1 MQLTDSDSAEITNL
15 SRNAGI
21 VVGMRRFAIPI
32 LAFSS
37 FLLTVLPLSAHAIL
51 MSATPGLS
59 QLVRGPDVPVTLR
72 FNSRID
78 AARSTIELVAA
89 SGETRKLV
97 INKPSTPDSLDTEA
111 WGLASGSY
119 ILRWQV
125 LATDGHITR
134 GEVPFKVR

>member
-1 MQLTDSDSAEITNL
+1 
-15 SRNAGI
+15 
-21 VVGMRRFAIPI
+21 MRRFAITL
-32 LAFSS
+32 LAFPA

-59 QLVRGPDVPVTLR
+59 QLVSGPDVPITLR

-78 AARSTIELVAA
+78 TARSTIQLVAEN
-89 SGETRKLV
+89 GETRKLV
-97 INKPSTPDSLDTEA
+97 INKSAAPDSLDSEA
-111 WGLASGSY
+111 WGLPSGSY